1 MTTGQGQQ
9 PAELSDIGCC
19 SKDIILFG
27 VVAPLSTLTFWIAGW
42 TAHWW
47 LENIRRSNQEVVHN
61 DFGATALIALFLPIV
76 MLIIFGIAWLTL
88 SLAGVPRG
96 YVLPIWFTGI
106 AAITALLILAGQG
119 PTDAYVR
126 LWPFVALA
134 FILYLC
140 LRCLHIHPLSH
151 LFTLGPVSYLRRKLD
166 VRSLELPFHR
176 AHAQGNIGIAM
187 DRGPHRITEAF
198 HAARAR
204 GETAIVPFVTSGF
217 PLRDSTVHVIESLAN
232 AGADVIEIGVPF
244 SDPLAEGPVIQ
255 RSSAVALNNDIKPPD
270 VFDQVATLRARGI
283 KTPIVLMGYYN
294 PLLAMG
300 LDTACERAAASGVDG
315 IIAADLPAA
324 ESKPLLDAC
333 NKHNLALVPLV
344 ALTSTEAALELSCRQ
359 ASGFVYCVSVLG
371 VTGARAE
378 ISKDVQRLVASVQ
391 SMTDLPVAVG
401 FGVSTRQHVK
411 EIGSYAD
418 GAVVGSALVRAIEAG
433 DPEHAP
439 QIAADFLTELKG

>member
-9 PAELSDIGCC
+9 PGELSDIGCC

-42 TAHWW
+42 TTYYR
-47 LENIRRSNQEVVHN
+47 LQFIGCIECTDP
-61 DFGATALIALFLPIV
+61 DFGINFLSAIPGATLVLSIV
-76 MLIIFGIAWLTL
+76 GIAWLIL
-88 SLAGVPRG
+88 RLANVPRG
-96 YVLPIWFTGI
+96 HTIPIWT
-106 AAITALLILAGQG
+106 TALVAI
-119 PTDAYVR
+119 
-126 LWPFVALA
+126 VALLNFSVETSDDYYRNLWWLVA
-134 FILYLC
+134 SCVFIVYLC
-140 LRCLHIHPLSH
+140 LRCLRIHPPWH
-151 LFTLGPVSYLRRKLD
+151 LLTLKPVAFLRRASD
-166 VRSLELPFHR
+166 VNRPKPTTVT
-176 AHAQGNIGIAM
+176 HAQGNIGIAM

-198 HAARAR
+198 HAALAR

-217 PLRDSTVHVIESLAN
+217 PLRDSTEHIIESLAN

-270 VFDQVATLRARGI
+270 VFEQVAALRARGI
-283 KTPIVLMGYYN
+283 TTPIVLMGYYN

-300 LDTACERAAASGVDG
+300 LDAACERAAAAGVDG

-324 ESKPLLDAC
+324 ESKPLLEAC
-333 NKHNLALVPLV
+333 NKHGLALVPLV

-378 ISKDVQRLVASVQ
+378 ISEDVQRLVASVQ

-401 FGVSTRQHVK
+401 FGVSTRQHVA

>member
-1 MTTGQGQQ
+1 MTTGRGQ
-9 PAELSDIGCC
+9 PTSELSDIGCC

-27 VVAPLSTLTFWIAGW
+27 VVAPLSTLTFWMAGW
-42 TAHWW
+42 TAQWW
-47 LENIRRSNQEVVHN
+47 LRSQEVVN
-61 DFGATALIALFLPIV
+61 DFGVTAIIATLMPIV
-76 MLIIFGIAWLTL
+76 MFIIVGAAWLTL
-88 SLAGVPRG
+88 TLANVPRG
-96 YVLPIWFTGI
+96 FVFPIWTTGI
-106 AAITALLILAGQG
+106 AVITALLILAGQG
-119 PTDAYVR
+119 ATVAYMD
-126 LWPFVALA
+126 LWPLVAIG

-151 LFTLGPVSYLRRKLD
+151 LFTSGPVAYLRRKLD
-166 VRSLELPFHR
+166 VNQLSSPHT
-176 AHAQGNIGIAM
+176 HAQGNIGIAM

-204 GETAIVPFVTSGF
+204 GETAIVPFVTAGF
-217 PLRDSTVHVIESLAN
+217 PQRDSTEHVIASLAN

-270 VFDQVATLRARGI
+270 VFDQVAALRSNGI

-300 LDTACERAAASGVDG
+300 LDAACERAAAVGVDG

-333 NKHNLALVPLV
+333 NKHGLALVPLV
-344 ALTSTEAALELSCRQ
+344 ALTSTPSALELSCRQ

-378 ISKDVQRLVASVQ
+378 MSKDVQRLVASVQ
-391 SMTDLPVAVG
+391 ALTDLPVAVG
-401 FGVSTRQHVK
+401 FGVSTRQHVE
-411 EIGSYAD
+411 EIGTYAD
-418 GAVVGSALVRAIEAG
+418 GAVVGSALVRAIEGG

-439 QIAADFLTELKG
+439 QIAADFLAELKG